1 MTLPLIKKV
10 NPKYILIFIL
20 SLTLFLRLYNL
31 DYPNK
36 YVFDEVYHAFT
47 AKEYLAGHRE
57 AWEWWNTPPPG
68 VAYEWTHPPL
78 AKELMA
84 ASMYI
89 FQTEDAWSYRLP
101 GVFLGVLSVYLV
113 YLLGIKLLANQDAA
127 LIAAF
132 VFSLDGLTFVQSRT
146 GMNDIYYI
154 TFILTSLLLLLNK
167 KFIPSAIFL
176 GLALAS
182 KWASIYGYIILIP
195 ILVLSRQYR
204 KIPFFFIIP
213 VAIYLISYTPF
224 FLVHAPEQF
233 IWLQQQMW
241 WYHTGLKAT
250 HAYSSPWWS
259 WPLNLYPI
267 WYFVDYQKENI
278 ANIFASGNP
287 ALFWTGTGAIALSI
301 VEIFRAK
308 SRSYFKK
315 MRGLVIV
322 SLGFF
327 AFWLPWAASPRIM
340 FLYHFSPSVPFL
352 SLALGYQL
360 QKITH
365 DKKGRQLFFAL
376 LFLIIFS
383 FILLFPFLIGIPIPR
398 NFVKLFFMFNLSKNP
413 F

>member
-1 MTLPLIKKV
+1 MLNKIQFLK
-10 NPKYILIFIL
+10 NSKYILILIL
-20 SLTLFLRLYNL
+20 LLAAFLRLYRL

-47 AKEYLAGHRE
+47 AKEYLNGHKE
-57 AWEWWNTPPPG
+57 AWEWWTTPPPG

-78 AKELMA
+78 AKEIMA
-84 ASMYI
+84 VSMFI
-89 FQTEDAWSYRLP
+89 FQTEDAWAYRLP
-101 GVFLGVLSVYLV
+101 GALLGVLSVYLV
-113 YLLGIKLLANQDAA
+113 YLLGIKLLANQNAA

-132 VFSLDGLTFVQSRT
+132 VFSLDGLNFVQSRT

-154 TFILTSLLLLLNK
+154 TFLLASLLLLLNK
-167 KFIPSAIFL
+167 KFIFSALLL

-182 KWASIYGYIILIP
+182 KWASIYAYLILIP
-195 ILVLSRQYR
+195 LLLKDRQYR
-204 KIPFFFIIP
+204 HIPYFIIIP
-213 VAIYLISYTPF
+213 PIVYLISYIPF
-224 FLVHAPEQF
+224 FSEHTLEQF
-233 IWLQQQMW
+233 KGLQQQMW

-267 WYFVDYQKENI
+267 WYFVDYQKDKM

-287 ALFWTGTGAIALSI
+287 ALFWAGSVAILLTAWEVVKKRSI
-301 VEIFRAK
+301 QLMI
-308 SRSYFKK
+308 
-315 MRGLVIV
+315 I

-327 AFWLPWAASPRIM
+327 AFWLPWAISPRIM

-360 QKITH
+360 HKLID
-365 DKKGRQLFFAL
+365 DKRGRQLTFAL
-376 LFLIIFS
+376 LFLIVFS
-383 FILLFPFLIGIPIPR
+383 FILIFPFLTGIPLPR
-398 NFVKLFFMFNLSKNP
+398 DFIKLFFLTNLSKNP